1 MELFTTTKNL
11 KTLNANQIIGE
22 AVKIPVKSSSL
33 NFFMITLI
41 FILPLSLTQLLF
53 EGSFLNFCT
62 TLYGYFCGKS
72 SSPSEF
78 FYFLSLFLFSLF
90 STSAIAFTVAS
101 LYASKYIS
109 FVSTLFAIPRISK
122 HLIITFFYSLLLI
135 IINVFAF
142 FIPASILGA
151 LLNINEGALRWGF
164 IIIFAIIHNLVHLY
178 VTALWHLASAVSVL
192 EPNVYGLAAMKKSK
206 QLLQGKTII
215 GMELVYLYITATWVI
230 GLLLG
235 YAMQFPIH
243 FMVKIL
249 LGSLC
254 LFMLV
259 AVNLMGLLVQNVFFF
274 ACKAHHKEV
283 VDKNVLFDHL
293 CGYDHDRVGYKSVA
307 LNPPSTGS
315 LKMRKDHGR
324 VGYQSVEVI
333 GNTDCTIMVQGRGR
347 YQSVEVN
354 GNTDSTIRMQG
365 RGGYQSVEVNGN
377 TDSTIRMQISIE
389 V

>member
-1 MELFTTTKNL
+1 MELFTKTKNL
-11 KTLNANQIIGE
+11 KFLDANQIIGE
-22 AVKIPVKSSSL
+22 AVKIPVKSPSL
-33 NFFMITLI
+33 NFFLIALI

-53 EGSFLNFCT
+53 EGSFFNFCT
-62 TLYGYFCGKS
+62 TLYCYFSGKP
-72 SSPSEF
+72 SSPSEY
-78 FYFLSLFLFSLF
+78 FYFLSLFIFSLF
-90 STSAIAFTVAS
+90 STSAIAFIVAS

-135 IINVFAF
+135 IINFFAF
-142 FIPASILGA
+142 YIPASVLGA
-151 LLNINEGALRWGF
+151 LLKINEGALRWGF
-164 IIIFAIIHNLVHLY
+164 IIIFAIIHHFVHLY
-178 VTALWHLASAVSVL
+178 VSALWHLASAVSVL
-192 EPNVYGLAAMKKSK
+192 EPNLYGLAAMKKSK

-215 GMELVYLYITATWVI
+215 AMELVNLYFSTTWVI
-230 GLLLG
+230 GFLLG

-249 LGSLC
+249 LGLLC

-293 CGYDHDRVGYKSVA
+293 CGYDHDTVGYKSVA
-307 LNPPSTGS
+307 LNPPGTGS
-315 LKMRKDHGR
+315 LKMHKNHGK
-324 VGYQSVEVI
+324 VGYQSVEVN
-333 GNTDCTIMVQGRGR
+333 GSTIRMQGRGG
-347 YQSVEVN
+347 YQFVEAN
-354 GNTDSTIRMQG
+354 GNTNSTIRMQG
-365 RGGYQSVEVNGN
+365 RGGYQSIEVNGN

>member
-11 KTLNANQIIGE
+11 KFLDAYQIISE
-22 AVKIPVKSSSL
+22 AVKIPAKSPSL
-33 NFFMITLI
+33 NFSLITLT

-53 EGSFLNFCT
+53 EGLFPNFFS
-62 TLYGYFCGKS
+62 TLYDYFSGKS
-72 SSPSEF
+72 SSSLEF

-122 HLIITFFYSLLLI
+122 HLIITFFYALLLI
-135 IINVFAF
+135 IINFFGV
-142 FIPASILGA
+142 FIPASVLRA

-164 IIIFAIIHNLVHLY
+164 IIIFAIIYHLVNLY
-178 VTALWHLASAVSVL
+178 VAALWHLASVVSVL
-192 EPNVYGLAAMKKSK
+192 EPNLYGLAAMKKSK

-215 GMELVYLYITATWVI
+215 AMELVNLYLTATWVI
-230 GLLLG
+230 VLLLG
-235 YAMQFPIH
+235 YSMQFPIL

-259 AVNLMGLLVQNVFFF
+259 AVNLTGLLVQSVFFF
-274 ACKAHHKEV
+274 ACKAHHKEM

-293 CGYDHDRVGYKSVA
+293 CGYDLDRVGYKSVA
-307 LNPPSTGS
+307 LNPPGSGS
-315 LKMRKDHGR
+315 LKMHKDHGR
-324 VGYQSVEVI
+324 VGYE
-333 GNTDCTIMVQGRGR
+333 
-347 YQSVEVN
+347 SVEVN
-354 GNTDSTIRMQG
+354 GNADCTIRVLG

-377 TDSTIRMQISIE
+377 TDSTIRMQISTE

>member
-11 KTLNANQIIGE
+11 KFLDAYQIIGE
-22 AVKIPVKSSSL
+22 AVKIPAKSPSL
-33 NFFMITLI
+33 NFFLITLI

-53 EGSFLNFCT
+53 EASFHNFCI
-62 TLYGYFCGKS
+62 TLYGYFSGKS

-122 HLIITFFYSLLLI
+122 HVIITSFYSLLLI
-135 IINVFAF
+135 IINFFAI
-142 FIPASILGA
+142 FIPASVLGD
-151 LLNINEGALRWGF
+151 LLNINEGSLRWGF
-164 IIIFAIIHNLVHLY
+164 IIIFAIIHHVVHLY
-178 VTALWHLASAVSVL
+178 VAALWHLASVVSVL
-192 EPNVYGLAAMKKSK
+192 EPNLYGLAAMKKSK

-215 GMELVYLYITATWVI
+215 AMELVNLYFTATWVI

-259 AVNLMGLLVQNVFFF
+259 AVNLTGLLVQSVFFF

-283 VDKNVLFDHL
+283 VDKNVLYDHL
-293 CGYDHDRVGYKSVA
+293 CGYDHDRVGYMSVA
-307 LNPPSTGS
+307 LNPPGTGS
-315 LKMRKDHGR
+315 LKMHKDHGR
-324 VGYQSVEVI
+324 VGYQSLEVI
-333 GNTDCTIMVQGRGR
+333 GNTDSTIRLQGRG
-347 YQSVEVN
+347 